1 MTLEEASNVSSL
13 MHRLGR
19 IQMKLLESGDNM
31 ISLVLL
37 TYAALF
43 ILLLCVDEEN
53 IWTDEDC
60 HYYAKKS
67 GRTDD

>member
-1 MTLEEASNVSSL
+1 MVK
-13 MHRLGR
+13 H
-19 IQMKLLESGDNM
+19 LESGDNM
-31 ISLVLL
+31 FGFILL